1 MGFNEERL
9 QIRGRLADAEHKARQ
24 MEIRLQALAS
34 SIRGALPA
42 FCRSEEIEA
51 AKAAA
56 LAVELA
62 SLHADY
68 LGLLGE
74 IKAMKNA
81 LGL

>member
-9 QIRGRLADAEHKARQ
+9 RIRGRLADAEHKARQ
-24 MEIRLQALAS
+24 MEIRIQAMAS

-42 FCRSEEIEA
+42 FCDTTELEA

-56 LAVELA
+56 LAVDLA
-62 SLHADY
+62 SLHAEY

-74 IKAMKNA
+74 IKAMKTA

>member
-1 MGFNEERL
+1 MTGAGVLVTGSCSRAMN
-9 QIRGRLADAEHKARQ
+9 KAT
-24 MEIRLQALAS
+24 AAT
-34 SIRGALPA
+34 
-42 FCRSEEIEA
+42 EA

>member
-9 QIRGRLADAEHKARQ
+9 QIRGRLADAEHNARQ
-24 MEIRLQALAS
+24 MEIRIQALAS

-42 FCRSEEIEA
+42 FCGTEEIEA

-56 LAVELA
+56 LAVDLA
-62 SLHADY
+62 ALHAEY
-68 LGLLGE
+68 LGLLNE
-74 IKAMKNA
+74 IKAMKKA